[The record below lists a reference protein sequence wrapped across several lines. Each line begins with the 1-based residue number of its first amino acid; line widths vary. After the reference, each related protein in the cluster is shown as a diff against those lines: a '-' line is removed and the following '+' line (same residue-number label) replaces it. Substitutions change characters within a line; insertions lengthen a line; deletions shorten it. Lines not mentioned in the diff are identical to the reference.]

1 MLLNP
6 NICEKCDAAFKGDVC
21 LNCGNVV
28 GVEELSSDDP
38 KIKPEVHGAKVT
50 SIFLDLADENSS
62 FLAKVKATK
71 SLFSKLLPS
80 IILLMIFFLV
90 GLVSYWRFIYFTPD
104 YIAPFV
110 LAKQD
115 IRLNGSLDVTSLP
128 SAIVLDDKE
137 KTLAFEVELT
147 EGNFEQYNFA
157 QFASPDTK
165 LFIHAFNFQN
175 ISEKFFDAKL
185 FESIKS
191 GFNFKGND
199 LEVFFSN
206 GFALIY
212 PDNDF
217 KTWGFVINAKDKAF
231 ADNRIAML
239 NKNRDSKGYL
249 FKDYYATVASVE
261 NVSKSGVEGVVVEED
276 ENAEASDDNKVTDEK
291 EKDIDYF
298 LLISN
303 SKEFLDQ
310 MKESSEGNVNN
321 LSIDIKFAQV
331 KTELPKVGQAFI
343 YHMPEA
349 EIWDRFADW
358 ASEKYDY
365 IGLDQ
370 ILKAIDFPSVVL
382 YSVDSKL
389 KIRTADIM

>member
-28 GVEELSSDDP
+28 GAEDLIEVEDKSVSN
-38 KIKPEVHGAKVT
+38 GSKVT

-62 FLAKVKATK
+62 LLTKVKATK

-80 IILLMIFFLV
+80 IILFMIFFLV
-90 GLVSYWRFIYFTPD
+90 GLVSYWRFIYFTPE
-104 YIAPFV
+104 YITPFV

-115 IRLNGSLDVTSLP
+115 IRLSGPLDVKNLP
-128 SAIVLDDKE
+128 SAVISDDKE

-165 LFIHAFNFQN
+165 LFIHAFDFQKV
-175 ISEKFFDAKL
+175 SEKFFDAKL
-185 FESIKS
+185 FESVKS
-191 GFNFKGND
+191 GFNLKGND

-212 PDNDF
+212 PNNDF

-231 ADNRIAML
+231 VDDRIAML
-239 NKNRDSKGYL
+239 TKNRDSKGYL
-249 FKDYYATVASVE
+249 FKDYYASVALVE
-261 NVSKSGVEGVVVEED
+261 SVSKSVAEED
-276 ENAEASDDNKVTDEK
+276 ENAEASDDNKVADEK

-343 YHMPEA
+343 YHMPDA

-370 ILKAIDFPSVVL
+370 ILKAINFPGVVL